1 MNSKN
6 YFDLILFYI
15 QLKQRS
21 FFQMEIELIM
31 KLMEENKRIIFI
43 FNSFGK
49 YQNRNETNRLLKIME
64 DSIKQIFNNM
74 DSKIR
79 EKLPQIL
86 EDIILVN
93 QNQSTEEGDDGN
105 SKIKQCYGMDVLFK
119 KIYEIF
125 QNQKISIY
133 EIVNSK
139 DIKEMKNNI

>member
-1 MNSKN
+1 
-6 YFDLILFYI
+6 
-15 QLKQRS
+15 
-21 FFQMEIELIM
+21 MEIEIIK

-49 YQNRNETNRLLKIME
+49 SQKGKETKRLLKVIE

-93 QNQSTEEGDDGN
+93 QN
-105 SKIKQCYGMDVLFK
+105 
-119 KIYEIF
+119 
-125 QNQKISIY
+125 
-133 EIVNSK
+133 
-139 DIKEMKNNI
+139 

>member
-6 YFDLILFYI
+6 HLDLILYYI

-21 FFQMEIELIM
+21 FFQMEIKLIK

-49 YQNRNETNRLLKIME
+49 SQNQNDTKRLLKIME

-93 QNQSTEEGDDGN
+93 QNQSTEEDDDGN

-125 QNQKISIY
+125 QLKKYKTIL
-133 EIVNSK
+133 
-139 DIKEMKNNI
+139 KNINY